1 MIIFDFSC
9 PELLEFVRV
18 NKLVLALSLPLCL
31 KLASLNIELVT
42 YSNNED

>member
-1 MIIFDFSC
+1 MIIFYFSC
-9 PELLEFVRV
+9 PELLVVVLV